1 MAYIEDSIYTYLQS
15 IATITAYVGQDV
27 YHAARPEGLD
37 TDYITYEMVTPS
49 NEPYAFG
56 NTNTAQPW
64 FQFSIFSKNDARCI
78 AIGNLLVDAC
88 NRFSGSL
95 GTGCNVVINGSARGP
110 RVNRD
115 RSDEAWY
122 MGIVEWEP
130 EYER

>member
-1 MAYIEDSIYTYLQS
+1 MATIEDSIYTYLGS
-15 IATITAYVGQDV
+15 IAAITAYVGQDIF
-27 YHAARPEGLD
+27 HCARPKGLE

-78 AIGNLLVDAC
+78 AIGNLVVDAL
-88 NRFSGSL
+88 NRFSGSMGYL
-95 GTGCNVVINGSARGP
+95 SNTVINGIARGP
-110 RVNRD
+110 QVSRD
-115 RSDEAWY
+115 RTDERWY